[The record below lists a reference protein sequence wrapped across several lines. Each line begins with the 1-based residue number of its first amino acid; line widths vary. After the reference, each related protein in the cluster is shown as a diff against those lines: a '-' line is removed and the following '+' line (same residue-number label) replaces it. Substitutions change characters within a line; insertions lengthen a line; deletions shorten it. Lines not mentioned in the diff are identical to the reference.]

1 MTNLVTAVTHQ
12 QIARLERQHRRLQQQ
27 IDHRNRRGNRYSWA
41 RALVF
46 LLGTLVSIVLF
57 YAGLLWSSGLLF
69 LVTLV
74 SFGVLVAYHTR
85 VEESRQRFRFL
96 QTLTSNY
103 VARIERNW
111 ATLPPATQGDPGY
124 DHPFEADLDIVGP
137 YSLHRLLDTTVT
149 QGGSDCLRSWLT
161 AAAPPLAATH
171 HRQTLV
177 RELTAHRLFRNR
189 LTILGMVVSAG
200 GKGWRA
206 DRLLTWLQDHA
217 DNSSLRPWV
226 LLLGG
231 LAVVNW
237 LLLGAQAL
245 GLVGGLWQITLGL
258 YAVLQ
263 FWHGRAVGET
273 FHQATDVQSALA
285 PVGRLFAYLEGYHYR
300 HAPGLRALCA
310 PLLDQAQA
318 PSHHLRRVA
327 RIAAATGVQG
337 NPLVALLLNAAMP
350 WGLYFAWRLAEEKR
364 ALTTYLPGWLDCWY
378 ELEALS
384 ALATY
389 ADLNRAATFPT
400 LHEDDKQPPFCVVGL
415 GHPLLPPAAP
425 NAPKVRNDFT
435 FSELGAVAILT
446 GSNMAGK
453 STFLRAL
460 GVNLALA
467 GAGGVVDATQLTT
480 RRWRLFTCIK
490 VSDSV
495 TGGISYFYAEVK
507 RLKALLDALAG
518 AGQAGPPLF
527 YLIDEI
533 FRGTNNRE
541 RLLGSRAYIRA
552 LVGETGAG
560 LVATHDLELVQ
571 LANTVAQVTNYH
583 FRDEVAD
590 GRMYFDYILRPG
602 PSPTTNALKIM
613 RSAGLPTEE
622 MDG

>member
-1 MTNLVTAVTHQ
+1 MPNTLPAATHHQ
-12 QIARLERQHRRLQQQ
+12 LALLERQRQRLQAQ
-27 IDHRNRRGNRYSWA
+27 IDLRNSRGNRYSWA

-46 LLGTLVSIVLF
+46 LLGTLLSIVLF
-57 YAGLLWSSGLLF
+57 YLGFVWSSALCFLLSMIGF
-69 LVTLV
+69 GRLV
-74 SFGVLVAYHTR
+74 VLHRR

-96 QTLTSNY
+96 QMVTVGY
-103 VARIERNW
+103 MARVQRDW
-111 ATLPPATQGDPGY
+111 AALPSATQNDPGY
-124 DHPFEADLDIVGP
+124 EHPFEADLDLVGP

-149 QGGSDCLRSWLT
+149 QGGSDALRAWLT
-161 AAAPPLAATH
+161 ADAPPLAATLQ
-171 HRQTLV
+171 RQTLV
-177 RELTAHRLFRNR
+177 RELITQRLLRNR
-189 LTILGMVVSAG
+189 LTVLGMVVTDG

-206 DRLLTWLQDHA
+206 DRLLTWLQDH
-217 DNSSLRPWV
+217 DQTPTLRPWV

-231 LAVVNW
+231 LALLNW
-237 LLLGAQAL
+237 LLLGAEAL
-245 GLVGGLWQITLGL
+245 GWVGGLWQVTLAL

-285 PVGRLFAYLEGYHYR
+285 PVGRVFAYLEGYHYQG
-300 HAPGLRALCA
+300 APQLRNHCA
-310 PLLDQAQA
+310 PLLDPANA
-318 PSHHLRRVA
+318 PSRHLRRLA
-327 RIAAATGVQG
+327 RIVAATGVQG
-337 NPLVALLLNAAMP
+337 NPLVALLLNAALP

-364 ALTTYLPGWLDCWY
+364 ALAKQLPGWLVCWS

-389 ADLNRAATFPT
+389 ADLNRTATFPT
-400 LHEDDKQPPFCVVGL
+400 LHEDERQVPFCVTGL
-415 GHPLLPPAAP
+415 GHPLLPPAD
-425 NAPKVRNDFT
+425 KVRNDFT
-435 FSELGAVAILT
+435 FAQLGTVAILT

-467 GAGGVVDATQLTT
+467 AAGGVVDADQLTT

-507 RLKALLDALAG
+507 RLKALLDALDGAAVAG
-518 AGQAGPPLF
+518 LPLF

-552 LVGETGAG
+552 LVGKAGAG
-560 LVATHDLELVQ
+560 LVATHDLELVR
-571 LANTVAQVTNYH
+571 LAESVPQVSNYH
-583 FRDEVAD
+583 FRDEVAA
-590 GRMYFDYILRPG
+590 GRMHFDYILRPG

-613 RSAGLPTEE
+613 RSAGLPTETGDE
-622 MDG
+622 GE

>member
-1 MTNLVTAVTHQ
+1 MPNTLPAATHHQ
-12 QIARLERQHRRLQQQ
+12 LALLERQRQRLQAQ
-27 IDHRNRRGNRYSWA
+27 IDLRNSRGNRYSWA

-46 LLGTLVSIVLF
+46 LLGTLLSIVLF
-57 YAGLLWSSGLLF
+57 YLGFVWSSALCFLL
-69 LVTLV
+69 
-74 SFGVLVAYHTR
+74 SMIGFGILVALHGR
-85 VEESRQRFRFL
+85 VEDSRQRFRFL
-96 QTLTSNY
+96 QVVTLGY
-103 VARIERNW
+103 MARVQRDW
-111 ATLPPATQGDPGY
+111 AALPSATQNDPGY
-124 DHPFEADLDIVGP
+124 EHPFEADLDLVGP

-149 QGGSDCLRSWLT
+149 QGGSDALRAWLT
-161 AAAPPLAATH
+161 ADAPPLAATLQ
-171 HRQTLV
+171 RQTLV
-177 RELTAHRLFRNR
+177 RELITQRLLRNR
-189 LTILGMVVSAG
+189 LTVLGMVVTDG

-206 DRLLTWLQDHA
+206 DRLLTWLQDH
-217 DNSSLRPWV
+217 DKTPTLRPWV

-231 LAVVNW
+231 LALLNW
-237 LLLGAQAL
+237 LLLGAEAL
-245 GLVGGLWQITLGL
+245 GWVGGLWQVTLAL

-285 PVGRLFAYLEGYHYR
+285 PVGRVFAYLEGYHYQG
-300 HAPGLRALCA
+300 APQLRNHCA
-310 PLLDQAQA
+310 PLLDPANA
-318 PSHHLRRVA
+318 PSRHLRRLA
-327 RIAAATGVQG
+327 RIVAATGVQG
-337 NPLVALLLNAAMP
+337 NPLVALLLNAALP

-364 ALTTYLPGWLDCWY
+364 ALAKQLPGWLVCWS

-389 ADLNRAATFPT
+389 ADLNRTATFPT
-400 LHEDDKQPPFCVVGL
+400 LHEDERQVPFCVTGL
-415 GHPLLPPAAP
+415 GHPLLPPAD
-425 NAPKVRNDFT
+425 KVRNDFT
-435 FSELGAVAILT
+435 FAQLGTVAILT

-467 GAGGVVDATQLTT
+467 AAGGVVDADQLTT

-507 RLKALLDALAG
+507 RLKALLDALDGAAVAG
-518 AGQAGPPLF
+518 LPLF

-552 LVGETGAG
+552 LVGKAGAG
-560 LVATHDLELVQ
+560 LVATHDLELVR
-571 LANTVAQVTNYH
+571 LAESVPQVSNYH
-583 FRDEVAD
+583 FRDEVAA
-590 GRMYFDYILRPG
+590 GRMHFDYILRPG

-613 RSAGLPTEE
+613 RSAGLPTETGDE
-622 MDG
+622 GE

>member
-1 MTNLVTAVTHQ
+1 MPNTLPAATHHQ
-12 QIARLERQHRRLQQQ
+12 LALLERQRQRLQAQ
-27 IDHRNRRGNRYSWA
+27 IDLRNSRGNRYSWA

-46 LLGTLVSIVLF
+46 LLGTLLSIVLF
-57 YAGLLWSSGLLF
+57 YLGFVWSSALCFLLSMIGF
-69 LVTLV
+69 GRLV
-74 SFGVLVAYHTR
+74 VLHRR

-96 QTLTSNY
+96 QMVTVGY
-103 VARIERNW
+103 MARVQRDW
-111 ATLPPATQGDPGY
+111 AALPSATQNDPGY
-124 DHPFEADLDIVGP
+124 EHPFEADLDLVGP

-149 QGGSDCLRSWLT
+149 QGGSDSLRAWLT
-161 AAAPPLAATH
+161 ADAPPLAATLQ
-171 HRQTLV
+171 RQTLV
-177 RELTAHRLFRNR
+177 RELITQRLLRNR
-189 LTILGMVVSAG
+189 LTVLGMVVTDG

-206 DRLLTWLQDHA
+206 DRLLTWLQDH
-217 DNSSLRPWV
+217 DKTPTLRPWV

-231 LAVVNW
+231 LALLNW
-237 LLLGAQAL
+237 LLLGAEAL
-245 GLVGGLWQITLGL
+245 GWVGGLWQVTLAL

-285 PVGRLFAYLEGYHYR
+285 PVGRVFAYLEGYHYQG
-300 HAPGLRALCA
+300 APQLRNHCA
-310 PLLDQAQA
+310 PLLDPANA
-318 PSHHLRRVA
+318 PSRHLRRLA
-327 RIAAATGVQG
+327 RIVAATGVQG
-337 NPLVALLLNAAMP
+337 NPLVALLLNAALP

-364 ALTTYLPGWLDCWY
+364 ALAKQLPGWLVCWS

-389 ADLNRAATFPT
+389 ADLNRTATFPT
-400 LHEDDKQPPFCVVGL
+400 LHEDERQVPFCVTGL
-415 GHPLLPPAAP
+415 GHPLLPPAD
-425 NAPKVRNDFT
+425 KVRNDFT
-435 FSELGAVAILT
+435 FAQLGTVAILT

-467 GAGGVVDATQLTT
+467 AAGGVVDADQLTT

-507 RLKALLDALAG
+507 RLKALLDALDGAAVAG
-518 AGQAGPPLF
+518 LPLF

-552 LVGETGAG
+552 LVGKAGAG
-560 LVATHDLELVQ
+560 LVATHDLELVR
-571 LANTVAQVTNYH
+571 LAESVPQVSNYH
-583 FRDEVAD
+583 FRDEVAA
-590 GRMYFDYILRPG
+590 GRMHFDYILRPG

-613 RSAGLPTEE
+613 RSAGLPTETGDE
-622 MDG
+622 GE

>member
-1 MTNLVTAVTHQ
+1 MPNTLPAATHHQ
-12 QIARLERQHRRLQQQ
+12 LALLERQRQRLQAQ
-27 IDHRNRRGNRYSWA
+27 IDLRNSRGNRYSWA

-46 LLGTLVSIVLF
+46 LLGTLLSIVLF
-57 YAGLLWSSGLLF
+57 YLGFVWSSALCFLLSMIGF
-69 LVTLV
+69 GRLV
-74 SFGVLVAYHTR
+74 VLHGR

-96 QTLTSNY
+96 QVVTRGY
-103 VARIERNW
+103 MARVQRDW
-111 ATLPPATQGDPGY
+111 DALPSATQNDPGY
-124 DHPFEADLDIVGP
+124 EHPFEADLDLVGP

-149 QGGSDCLRSWLT
+149 QGGSDSLRAWLT
-161 AAAPPLAATH
+161 ADAPPLAATLQ
-171 HRQTLV
+171 RQTLV
-177 RELTAHRLFRNR
+177 RELITQRLLRNR
-189 LTILGMVVSAG
+189 LTVLGMVVTDG

-206 DRLLTWLQDHA
+206 DRLLTWLQDH
-217 DNSSLRPWV
+217 DQTPTLRPWV

-231 LAVVNW
+231 LALLNW
-237 LLLGAQAL
+237 LLLGAEAL
-245 GLVGGLWQITLGL
+245 GWVGGLWQVTLAL

-285 PVGRLFAYLEGYHYR
+285 PVGRVFAYLEGYHYQG
-300 HAPGLRALCA
+300 APQLRNHCA
-310 PLLDQAQA
+310 PLLDPANA
-318 PSHHLRRVA
+318 PSRHLRRLA
-327 RIAAATGVQG
+327 RIVAATGVQG
-337 NPLVALLLNAAMP
+337 NPLVALLLNAALP

-364 ALTTYLPGWLDCWY
+364 ALAKQLPGWLVCWS

-389 ADLNRAATFPT
+389 ADLNRTATFPT
-400 LHEDDKQPPFCVVGL
+400 LHEDERQVPFCVTGL
-415 GHPLLPPAAP
+415 GHPLLPPAA
-425 NAPKVRNDFT
+425 KVRNDFT
-435 FSELGAVAILT
+435 FAQLGTVAILT

-467 GAGGVVDATQLTT
+467 AAGGVVDADQLTT

-507 RLKALLDALAG
+507 RLKALLDALDG
-518 AGQAGPPLF
+518 AATAGPPLF

-552 LVGETGAG
+552 LVGKAGAG
-560 LVATHDLELVQ
+560 LVATHDLELVR
-571 LANTVAQVTNYH
+571 LAESVPQVSNYH
-583 FRDEVAD
+583 FRDEVAA
-590 GRMYFDYILRPG
+590 GRMHFDYILRPG

-622 MDG
+622 GGEGE

>member
-1 MTNLVTAVTHQ
+1 MPNTLPAATHHQ
-12 QIARLERQHRRLQQQ
+12 LALLERQRQRLQAQ
-27 IDHRNRRGNRYSWA
+27 IDLRNSRGNRYSWA

-46 LLGTLVSIVLF
+46 LLGTLLSIVLF
-57 YAGLLWSSGLLF
+57 YLGFVWSSALCFLLSMIGF
-69 LVTLV
+69 GRLV
-74 SFGVLVAYHTR
+74 VLHRR

-96 QTLTSNY
+96 QMVTVGY
-103 VARIERNW
+103 MARVQRDW
-111 ATLPPATQGDPGY
+111 AALPSATQNDPGY
-124 DHPFEADLDIVGP
+124 EHPFEADLDLVGP

-149 QGGSDCLRSWLT
+149 QGGSDSLRAWLT
-161 AAAPPLAATH
+161 ADAPPLAATLQ
-171 HRQTLV
+171 RQTLV
-177 RELTAHRLFRNR
+177 RELITQRLLRNR
-189 LTILGMVVSAG
+189 LTVLGMVVTDG

-206 DRLLTWLQDHA
+206 DRLLTWLQDH
-217 DNSSLRPWV
+217 DQTPTLRPWV

-231 LAVVNW
+231 LALLNW
-237 LLLGAQAL
+237 LLLGAEAL
-245 GLVGGLWQITLGL
+245 GWVGGLWQVTLAL

-285 PVGRLFAYLEGYHYR
+285 PVGRVFAYLEGYHYR
-300 HAPGLRALCA
+300 NAPHLRNHCA
-310 PLLDQAQA
+310 PLLDPANA
-318 PSHHLRRVA
+318 PSRHLRHLA
-327 RIAAATGVQG
+327 RIVAATGVQG
-337 NPLVALLLNAAMP
+337 NPLVALLLNAALP

-364 ALTTYLPGWLDCWY
+364 ALADQLPGWLRCWS

-389 ADLNRAATFPT
+389 ADLNRTATFPT
-400 LHEDDKQPPFCVVGL
+400 LHEDERQVPFCVTGL
-415 GHPLLPPAAP
+415 GHPLLPPAA
-425 NAPKVRNDFT
+425 KVRNNFT
-435 FSELGAVAILT
+435 FAQLGTVAILT

-467 GAGGVVDATQLTT
+467 AAGGVVDADQLTT

-507 RLKALLDALAG
+507 RLKALLDALDGAAVAG
-518 AGQAGPPLF
+518 LPLF

-552 LVGETGAG
+552 LVGKAGAG
-560 LVATHDLELVQ
+560 LVATHDLELVR
-571 LANTVAQVTNYH
+571 LAESVPQVSNYH
-583 FRDEVAD
+583 FRDEVAA
-590 GRMYFDYILRPG
+590 GRMHFDYILRPG

-613 RSAGLPTEE
+613 RSAGLPTETGDE
-622 MDG
+622 GE

>member
-1 MTNLVTAVTHQ
+1 MPNTLPAATHHQ
-12 QIARLERQHRRLQQQ
+12 LSLLERQRQRLQAQ
-27 IDHRNRRGNRYSWA
+27 IDLRNSRGNRYSWA

-46 LLGTLVSIVLF
+46 LLGTLLSIILF
-57 YAGLLWSSGLLF
+57 YLGFVWSSALCF
-69 LVTLV
+69 LV
-74 SFGVLVAYHTR
+74 SMIGFGRLVALHGR

-96 QTLTSNY
+96 QVVTRGY
-103 VARIERNW
+103 MARVQRDW
-111 ATLPPATQGDPGY
+111 DALPSATQNDPGY
-124 DHPFEADLDIVGP
+124 EHPFEADLDLVGP

-149 QGGSDCLRSWLT
+149 QGGSDALRAWLT
-161 AAAPPLAATH
+161 ADAPPLAATLQ
-171 HRQTLV
+171 RQTLV
-177 RELTAHRLFRNR
+177 RELITQRLLRNR
-189 LTILGMVVSAG
+189 LTVLGMVVTDG

-206 DRLLTWLQDHA
+206 DRLLTWLQDH
-217 DNSSLRPWV
+217 DQTPTLRPWV

-231 LAVVNW
+231 LALLNW
-237 LLLGAQAL
+237 LLLGAEAL
-245 GLVGGLWQITLGL
+245 GWVGGLWQVTLAL

-285 PVGRLFAYLEGYHYR
+285 PIGRVFAYLEGYHYR
-300 HAPGLRALCA
+300 NAPHLRNHCA
-310 PLLDQAQA
+310 PLLDPANA
-318 PSHHLRRVA
+318 PSRHLRHLA
-327 RIAAATGVQG
+327 RIVAATGVQG
-337 NPLVALLLNAAMP
+337 NPLVALLLNAALP

-364 ALTTYLPGWLDCWY
+364 ALADQLPGWLRCWS

-389 ADLNRAATFPT
+389 ADLNRTATFPT
-400 LHEDDKQPPFCVVGL
+400 LHEDERQVPFCVTGL
-415 GHPLLPPAAP
+415 GHPLLPPAA
-425 NAPKVRNDFT
+425 KVRNDFT
-435 FSELGAVAILT
+435 FAQLGTVAILT

-467 GAGGVVDATQLTT
+467 AAGGVVDADQLTT

-507 RLKALLDALAG
+507 RLKALLDALDG
-518 AGQAGPPLF
+518 AATAGPPLF

-552 LVGETGAG
+552 LVGKAGAG
-560 LVATHDLELVQ
+560 LVATHDLELVR
-571 LANTVAQVTNYH
+571 LAESVPQVSNYH
-583 FRDEVAD
+583 FRDEVAA
-590 GRMYFDYILRPG
+590 GRMHFDYILRPG

-613 RSAGLPTEE
+613 RSAGLPTETGDE
-622 MDG
+622 GE

>member
-1 MTNLVTAVTHQ
+1 MPNTLPAATHHQ
-12 QIARLERQHRRLQQQ
+12 LALLERQRQRLQAQ
-27 IDHRNRRGNRYSWA
+27 IDLRNSRGNRYSWA

-46 LLGTLVSIVLF
+46 LLGTLLSIVLF
-57 YAGLLWSSGLLF
+57 YLGFVWSSALCFLLSMIGF
-69 LVTLV
+69 GRLV
-74 SFGVLVAYHTR
+74 VLHRR

-96 QTLTSNY
+96 QMVTVGY
-103 VARIERNW
+103 MARVQRDW
-111 ATLPPATQGDPGY
+111 AALPSATQNDPGY
-124 DHPFEADLDIVGP
+124 EHPFEADLDLVGP

-149 QGGSDCLRSWLT
+149 QGGSDALRAWLT
-161 AAAPPLAATH
+161 ADAPPLAATLQ
-171 HRQTLV
+171 RQTLV
-177 RELTAHRLFRNR
+177 RELITQRLLRNR
-189 LTILGMVVSAG
+189 LTVLGMVVTDG

-206 DRLLTWLQDHA
+206 DRLLTWLQDH
-217 DNSSLRPWV
+217 DKTPTLRPWV

-231 LAVVNW
+231 LALLNW
-237 LLLGAQAL
+237 LLLGAEAL
-245 GLVGGLWQITLGL
+245 GWVGGLWQVTLAL

-285 PVGRLFAYLEGYHYR
+285 PVGRVFAYLEGYHYQG
-300 HAPGLRALCA
+300 APQLRNHCA
-310 PLLDQAQA
+310 PLLDPANA
-318 PSHHLRRVA
+318 PSRHLRRLA
-327 RIAAATGVQG
+327 RIVAATGVQG
-337 NPLVALLLNAAMP
+337 NPLVALLLNAALP

-364 ALTTYLPGWLDCWY
+364 ALAKQLPGWLVCWS

-389 ADLNRAATFPT
+389 ADLNRTATFPT
-400 LHEDDKQPPFCVVGL
+400 LHEDERQVPFCVTGL
-415 GHPLLPPAAP
+415 GHPLLPPAD
-425 NAPKVRNDFT
+425 KVRNDFT
-435 FSELGAVAILT
+435 FAQLGTVAILT

-467 GAGGVVDATQLTT
+467 AAGGVVDADQLTT

-507 RLKALLDALAG
+507 RLKALLDALDGAAVAG
-518 AGQAGPPLF
+518 LPLF

-552 LVGETGAG
+552 LVGKAGAG
-560 LVATHDLELVQ
+560 LVATHDLELVR
-571 LANTVAQVTNYH
+571 LAESVPQVSNYH
-583 FRDEVAD
+583 FRDEVAA
-590 GRMYFDYILRPG
+590 GRMHFDYILRPG

-613 RSAGLPTEE
+613 RSAGLPTETGDE
-622 MDG
+622 GE